1 VLFGGRES
9 DEKGGVLHAGTVKA
23 LERVVELVRKEAES
37 QHRKQAKRDPLA
49 QPQLPP
55 QLRSSSSSAAGL
67 GREPLGRDPIKVS
80 LAPTVSP
87 PGQRPLQDLASFE
100 ASARQPQG
108 FSGPLVHPPG
118 MRPGNRALGGFGDF
132 VDFRAQP
139 PVRPGY

>member
-1 VLFGGRES
+1 MLFGGRES

-67 GREPLGRDPIKVS
+67 GRDPIKVS

-118 MRPGNRALGGFGDF
+118 VQPGNRAQGGFGDF
-132 VDFRAQP
+132 VDFRARP